1 MYFCVNTF
9 KCANRGVSE
18 NKPDYVLFILSILRI
33 LHWNE
38 VSDTLEYSYVFGNT
52 IIISL
57 IGKPYNQIMSSQAK

>member
-1 MYFCVNTF
+1 MSIHS
-9 KCANRGVSE
+9 KCANKGVSE

-52 IIISL
+52 IIISSDW
-57 IGKPYNQIMSSQAK
+57 KEPYNQIMSSQAK